1 MNIPERLLNK
11 LKSKQQELA
20 LDFLS
25 RPTNRDAFEYGQ
37 RSGIINGIEMSI
49 NVLLDLLDEEKN
61 SGNDL

>member
-1 MNIPERLLNK
+1 MNIPERLLSK

-37 RSGIINGIEMSI
+37 RSGFINGIEMSI